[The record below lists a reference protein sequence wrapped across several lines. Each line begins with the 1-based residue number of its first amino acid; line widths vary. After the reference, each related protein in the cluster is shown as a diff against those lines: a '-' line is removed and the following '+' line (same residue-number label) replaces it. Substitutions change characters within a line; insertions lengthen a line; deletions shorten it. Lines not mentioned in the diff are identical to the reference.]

1 MFSIEYAEGVKDDLA
16 TMRPFDRSRLLDRI
30 EEQLA
35 QQPTTQ
41 TRNRKILVG
50 LIPPWDHEP
59 PVWELRIG
67 QLRVSYDV
75 DTTEYRVA
83 VRAVRRKPPH
93 TPTEKVL

>member
-16 TMRPFDRSRLLDRI
+16 TIRPFDRSRLLDRI
-30 EEQLA
+30 EEQLT

-41 TRNRKILVG
+41 TGNTKILVG

-67 QLRVSYDV
+67 QHRVFYDV
-75 DTTEYRVA
+75 DTTESRVT

-93 TPTEKVL
+93 TTTEEVL